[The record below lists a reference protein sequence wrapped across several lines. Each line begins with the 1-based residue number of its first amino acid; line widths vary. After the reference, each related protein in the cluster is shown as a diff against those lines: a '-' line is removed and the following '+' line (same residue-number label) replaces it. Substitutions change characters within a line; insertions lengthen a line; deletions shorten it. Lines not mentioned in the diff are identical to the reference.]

1 MAYCVITASMLTEE
15 ILQIAKIGKLILKY
29 VVKTFQMINNMDS
42 HTKIEDSFVEE
53 MIIESQYGKHLVIYS
68 AIWKPQF

>member
-1 MAYCVITASMLTEE
+1 MITASMLTENF
-15 ILQIAKIGKLILKY
+15 LQIAKIGKLILKY
-29 VVKTFQMINNMDS
+29 VVKIFQMINNMDS